1 MIAMDKLRGAV
12 LAIIL
17 AWGWKRAAIAL
28 VAGALSALAM
38 APFNAW
44 PVLFLT
50 FPVMVWLIDGAGAG
64 RWRGVPAAAMAG
76 WWFGLGYFVPGLY
89 WIGYAFLVD
98 APTFAW
104 LLPFAVLGLPAYL
117 ALFTALGFALAR
129 LIWTREATRVIA
141 LAASL
146 TLSEWL
152 RGQVLTGFP
161 WNAFGYAL
169 TEPLALAQTASL
181 IGLWGLT
188 FLSVAIFASPAV
200 LIDGN
205 TRGRRPWIA
214 PVAALALLVAMGIF
228 GGVRLALQP
237 TALVAKVKLRIMQP
251 NLQQDVK
258 FNYAAK
264 AEVMQKYLAL
274 SDRASGPQSTG
285 VRDASILIWPESA
298 FPFFLTREADAMAQ
312 IAELLPKGTILITG
326 SVRAPDLPPGVRI
339 TRAYNS
345 IYVIDH
351 DGSVLS
357 VYDKVHLVPFG
368 EYLPFQDWMEKLGFV
383 QLTKVQGGFIAGARR
398 RPMDV
403 PNAPRM
409 LPLICYEAIFPGD
422 VASRDDRPGWM
433 INLTNDGWFGNSTGP
448 YQHLQQARVRAI
460 EQGLPMVRAANTG
473 ISAVID
479 PMGRIIARLG
489 LGVEGVLDANLPSA
503 IAPTIY
509 ARVGDI
515 PAAVMV
521 AIGLLVVLR
530 RRVIKRDLLTC
541 CMFILGFGYQQK
553 FRQVKMPQLTDRPSN
568 SHSAPAHREQVSSL
582 LKFSAFV
589 PKLQSKI

>member
-1 MIAMDKLRGAV
+1 MKGVSNFRAV
-12 LAIIL
+12 GLAIIL

-28 VAGALSALAM
+28 VAGALSSLAM

-44 PVLFLT
+44 PVLFVT

-64 RWRGVPAAAMAG
+64 RRGGVPAAAMAG

-98 APTFAW
+98 AQTFAW

-117 ALFTALGFALAR
+117 ALFTAFGFALAR
-129 LIWTREATRVIA
+129 LIWTRDASRVIA

-152 RGQVLTGFP
+152 RGHVLTGFP

-200 LIDGN
+200 LIDGSR
-205 TRGRRPWIA
+205 RGRKPWIA
-214 PVAALALLVAMGIF
+214 PATALLLLAAMGIF
-228 GGVRLALQP
+228 GAVRLSLHP
-237 TALVAKVKLRIMQP
+237 TTTVANVKLRIMQP
-251 NLQQDVK
+251 NLQQDVR

-264 AEVMQKYLAL
+264 AEVMQKYLTL

-312 IAELLPKGTILITG
+312 IAELLPKGTVLITG
-326 SVRAPDLPPGVRI
+326 SVRAPDLPPGTRI

-357 VYDKVHLVPFG
+357 VYDKLHLVPFG

-383 QLTKVQGGFIAGARR
+383 QLTKVQGGFIPGVHRHT
-398 RPMDV
+398 MEV

-409 LPLICYEAIFPGD
+409 LPLICYEAAFPGD
-422 VASRDDRPGWM
+422 VVERGDRPGW
-433 INLTNDGWFGNSTGP
+433 IVNLTNDGWFGISTGP
-448 YQHLQQARVRAI
+448 YQHLQQARLRAI
-460 EQGLPMVRAANTG
+460 EEGLPLVRAANTG

-479 PMGRIIARLG
+479 PSGRIVAQLG
-489 LGVEGVLDANLPSA
+489 LGIEGVLDSALPSA
-503 IAPTIY
+503 LPPTIY
-509 ARVGDI
+509 ARIGDG
-515 PAAVMV
+515 PTA
-521 AIGLLVVLR
+521 LVVIAAWIFVMR
-530 RRVIKRDLLTC
+530 RRDAKRTP
-541 CMFILGFGYQQK
+541 G
-553 FRQVKMPQLTDRPSN
+553 RS
-568 SHSAPAHREQVSSL
+568 
-582 LKFSAFV
+582 
-589 PKLQSKI
+589 PK

>member
-1 MIAMDKLRGAV
+1 VKTAGSLRAIG

-17 AWGWKRAAIAL
+17 SWGWKRAAIAL

-64 RWRGVPAAAMAG
+64 RGRGVPAAALAG

-104 LLPFAVLGLPAYL
+104 LMPFAILGLPTYL
-117 ALFTALGFALAR
+117 ALFTAFGFALAR
-129 LIWTREATRVIA
+129 LIWTLDSSRVIA

-152 RGQVLTGFP
+152 RGHVLTGFP

-205 TRGRRPWIA
+205 ARERRPWIA
-214 PVAALALLVAMGIF
+214 PAAALVLLVAMGIF
-228 GGVRLALQP
+228 GAARLSLRP
-237 TALVAKVKLRIMQP
+237 TTMVADVKLRIMQP
-251 NLQQDVK
+251 NLQQDVR
-258 FNYAAK
+258 FNYSAK
-264 AEVMQKYLAL
+264 AEVMQKYLTL

-285 VRDASILIWPESA
+285 VRDVNILIWPESA
-298 FPFFLTREADAMAQ
+298 FPFFLTREGDAMAQ
-312 IAELLPKGTILITG
+312 IADLVSNGTVLITG
-326 SVRAPDLPPGVRI
+326 AVRAPDLPPGTRI

-345 IYVIDH
+345 IYAIDH
-351 DGSVLS
+351 DGSILS
-357 VYDKVHLVPFG
+357 VYDKLHLVPFG
-368 EYLPFQDWMEKLGFV
+368 EYLPFQSWMEKIGFV
-383 QLTKVQGGFIAGARR
+383 QLTKVQGGFIAGERR
-398 RPMDV
+398 RSLEIPH
-403 PNAPRM
+403 APRA
-409 LPLICYEAIFPGD
+409 LPLICYEAIFPEKI
-422 VASRDDRPGWM
+422 AERDDRPGW
-433 INLTNDGWFGNSTGP
+433 IVNVTNDGWFGISTGP
-448 YQHLQQARVRAI
+448 HQHLQQARLRAI
-460 EQGLPMVRAANTG
+460 EQGLPLVRAANTG

-479 PMGRIIARLG
+479 PLGRIVARLG
-489 LGVEGVLDANLPSA
+489 LGVGGVLDSTLPTA
-503 IAPTIY
+503 IPPTIY
-509 ARVGDI
+509 TRVGETPVAI
-515 PAAVMV
+515 MV
-521 AIGLLVVLR
+521 AAALIFVIR
-530 RRVIKRDLLTC
+530 RRGAKPI
-541 CMFILGFGYQQK
+541 
-553 FRQVKMPQLTDRPSN
+553 
-568 SHSAPAHREQVSSL
+568 A
-582 LKFSAFV
+582 
-589 PKLQSKI
+589 

>member
-1 MIAMDKLRGAV
+1 MKTAGQLRTID

-17 AWGWKRAAIAL
+17 SWGWKRAAIAL
-28 VAGALSALAM
+28 AAGALSALAM

-44 PVLFLT
+44 PVLLIT

-98 APTFAW
+98 ASTFAW
-104 LLPFAVLGLPAYL
+104 LMPFAVLGLPAYL
-117 ALFTALGFALAR
+117 ALFTAFGFALAR
-129 LIWTREATRVIA
+129 LIWTRDASRVIA
-141 LAASL
+141 LASTL

-152 RGQVLTGFP
+152 RGHVLTGFP

-200 LIDGN
+200 LIDGRS
-205 TRGRRPWIA
+205 RGRRPWIV
-214 PVAALALLVAMGIF
+214 PMLALLLLVAMAIF
-228 GGVRLALQP
+228 GTVRLMLHP
-237 TALVAKVKLRIMQP
+237 TTNVAKVKLRIMQP
-251 NLQQDVK
+251 NLQQDVR

-264 AEVMQKYLAL
+264 AEVMQKYLTL

-298 FPFFLTREADAMAQ
+298 FPFFLTREGDAMAQ
-312 IAELLPKGTILITG
+312 IADLLPKGTVLITG
-326 SVRAPDLPPGVRI
+326 AVRAPDLPPGTRI

-357 VYDKVHLVPFG
+357 VYDKLHLVPFG
-368 EYLPFQDWMEKLGFV
+368 EYLPFQNLMEKLGFV
-383 QLTKVQGGFIAGARR
+383 QLTKVQGGFIPGERR
-398 RPMDV
+398 RTMEIPT
-403 PNAPRM
+403 APRA

-422 VASRDDRPGWM
+422 VVARDERPGW
-433 INLTNDGWFGNSTGP
+433 IVNLTNDGWFGISTGP
-448 YQHLQQARVRAI
+448 YQHLQQVRLRAI
-460 EQGLPMVRAANTG
+460 EEGLPAVRAANTG

-479 PMGRIIARLG
+479 PMGRIVARLG
-489 LGVEGVLDANLPSA
+489 LGLEGVLDSSLPSA
-503 IAPTIY
+503 IPPTIY
-509 ARVGDI
+509 ARAGDI
-515 PAAVMV
+515 PAAAIVV
-521 AIGLLVVLR
+521 AALIFVIR
-530 RRVIKRDLLTC
+530 RRIAGRT
-541 CMFILGFGYQQK
+541 
-553 FRQVKMPQLTDRPSN
+553 S
-568 SHSAPAHREQVSSL
+568 
-582 LKFSAFV
+582 
-589 PKLQSKI
+589 

>member
-1 MIAMDKLRGAV
+1 VKNTNKLRAAG

-28 VAGALSALAM
+28 LAGALSSLAM

-44 PVLFLT
+44 PVLLLT
-50 FPVMVWLIDGAGAG
+50 FPVAVWLIDGAGAG

-98 APTFAW
+98 ASTFGW
-104 LLPFAVLGLPAYL
+104 LMPFAVLGLPAYL
-117 ALFTALGFALAR
+117 ALFTAFGFALAR
-129 LIWTREATRVIA
+129 LIWTRDASRVIA

-146 TLSEWL
+146 TISEWL
-152 RGQVLTGFP
+152 RGHVLTGFP

-188 FLSVAIFASPAV
+188 FLSVAIFASPAA
-200 LIDGN
+200 LIDGSS
-205 TRGRRPWIA
+205 RGRKPWIA
-214 PVAALALLVAMGIF
+214 PVIAVLLLVVMGVF
-228 GGVRLALQP
+228 GAVRLSLHP
-237 TALVAKVKLRIMQP
+237 TTMVADVKLRIMQP
-251 NLQQDVK
+251 NLQQDDR
-258 FNYAAK
+258 FNYSAK
-264 AEVMQKYLAL
+264 AAVMQKYLTL

-312 IAELLPKGTILITG
+312 IAALLAKGTVLITG
-326 SVRAPDLPPGVRI
+326 SVRAPDVPPGTRI

-357 VYDKVHLVPFG
+357 VYDKLHLVPFG
-368 EYLPFQDWMEKLGFV
+368 EYLPFQDWMEKIGFV
-383 QLTKVQGGFIAGARR
+383 QLTKVQGGFIAGTRR
-398 RPMDV
+398 RTLAI
-403 PNAPRM
+403 PNAPRA
-409 LPLICYEAIFPGD
+409 LPLICYEAVFPGD
-422 VASRDDRPGWM
+422 VAASDDRPGW
-433 INLTNDGWFGNSTGP
+433 IVNLTNDGWFGISTGP
-448 YQHLQQARVRAI
+448 YQHLQQARLRGI
-460 EQGLPMVRAANTG
+460 EEGLPVVRAANTG

-479 PMGRIIARLG
+479 PLGRIVARLG
-489 LGVEGVLDANLPSA
+489 LGIEGVLDSGLPSA

-509 ARVGDI
+509 AKSGDTPTAI
-515 PAAVMV
+515 VIAA
-521 AIGLLVVLR
+521 ALIFVLR
-530 RRVIKRDLLTC
+530 RRAAKRT
-541 CMFILGFGYQQK
+541 
-553 FRQVKMPQLTDRPSN
+553 S
-568 SHSAPAHREQVSSL
+568 
-582 LKFSAFV
+582 
-589 PKLQSKI
+589 